1 MEPDLLVKASEYTEK
16 LYKELTGLGFIAE
29 IDSINPFDDTAWSK
43 IYLSEPE
50 DDDEDGPYYSIEVG
64 CAQENGQFAVSGL
77 LFTKWYYED
86 DELVEEYDGT
96 ALSSLEGNPE
106 VEPSEVARLIFEHV
120 QGR

>member
-1 MEPDLLVKASEYTEK
+1 MEPSLLIKASEYTEK
-16 LYKELTGLGFIAE
+16 LYKELTDFGFIAE
-29 IDSINPFDDTAWSK
+29 IDSIKPFGDTAWSK

-50 DDDEDGPYYSIEVG
+50 DDDEDGPYYSIEVE

-77 LFTKWYYED
+77 ILTKWYYDD

-96 ALSSLEGNPE
+96 ALSSLEDNLE

>member
-1 MEPDLLVKASEYTEK
+1 MEPGLLIKASEYTEK
-16 LYKELTGLGFIAE
+16 LYKELTDFGFIAE
-29 IDSINPFDDTAWSK
+29 IDSINPFGDTTWSK
-43 IYLSEPE
+43 IYISEPE

-77 LFTKWYYED
+77 LFTTWYYDD

-96 ALSSLEGNPE
+96 ALLFQEDNPE
-106 VEPSEVARLIFEHV
+106 VEPSEIARLIFEHV